1 MNPPMEVLPVW
12 PALAACGTVALYLL
26 AAAVGSLIYP
36 FVIWEGGLRLSG
48 ENP

>member
-1 MNPPMEVLPVW
+1 MEVLPVW